1 MILTTYEILKM
12 NNRSINMK
20 KVNAVRSAKT
30 AAMIDFLKALETGE
44 GDYGGFGSF
53 NIKKVRLVELNSY
66 RAMKIAAYFDKRI
79 SKKHLSIF
87 SKDTNYVYR
96 LTYADID
103 AYLKEYD
110 KELRFYCRF
119 YIQSYVNDALT
130 EFDKITNND

>member
-1 MILTTYEILKM
+1 MSS
-12 NNRSINMK
+12 RSENMR

-53 NIKKVRLVELNSY
+53 SIKPIRKGQLNSY

-79 SKKHLSIF
+79 SKKHLSVF

-96 LTYADID
+96 LTYADIY

-130 EFDKITNND
+130 EFNKITNND

>member
-1 MILTTYEILKM
+1 MTDRVTNI
-12 NNRSINMK
+12 K

-30 AAMIDFLKALETGE
+30 AAMIDFLLALETGE
-44 GDYGGFGSF
+44 GDFGGFGSF
-53 NIKKVRLVELNSY
+53 NIKTIRAGQLNSY

-79 SKKHLSIF
+79 SKKHLSLF

-96 LTYADID
+96 LTYADIY

-130 EFDKITNND
+130 EFNKITNND